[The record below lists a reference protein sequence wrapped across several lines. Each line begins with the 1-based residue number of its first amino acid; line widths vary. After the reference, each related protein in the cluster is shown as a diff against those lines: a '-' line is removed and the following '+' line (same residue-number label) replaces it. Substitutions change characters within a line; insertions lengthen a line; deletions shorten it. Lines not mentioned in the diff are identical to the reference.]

1 MGPATA
7 SGSDK
12 AQDGRPTS
20 GLSCRLPQWGMMLA
34 VPGHRRAGIKLGC
47 CRDRGTMGADLE
59 AWRGLVHDRV
69 DPTDALVV
77 EQPLASSPSGGS
89 GTFLAVASDR
99 RRWWVK
105 PQNNLQGPRVIVAER
120 IVGRMGTLLGAPVC
134 EVAVVIIPEE
144 LAGWEF
150 RPGAKLEPGVAHA
163 SLAINDAQELRQ
175 LEYRDRDDNR
185 RRHAGVF
192 ALYDWCWGADDQWLH
207 CESDDRKL
215 YSHDHGMYL
224 PDGPAWTEATL
235 LARVDEPHPVGYTAR
250 GIDADA
256 LSAFAGRLETIGRE
270 EIAEV
275 MSSVPAS
282 WPASDGELETLGF
295 FLERRAPAVA
305 ARLRALNGGTP

>member
-1 MGPATA
+1 MSAEL
-7 SGSDK
+7 D
-12 AQDGRPTS
+12 
-20 GLSCRLPQWGMMLA
+20 
-34 VPGHRRAGIKLGC
+34 V
-47 CRDRGTMGADLE
+47 
-59 AWRGLVHDRV
+59 WRGLVSQRM

-77 EQPLASSPSGGS
+77 EQPLVPSPSGGS

-99 RRWWVK
+99 QRWWVK
-105 PQNNLQGPRVIVAER
+105 PQNNLQGPRVIVAEN
-120 IVGRMGTLLGAPVC
+120 IVGRVGALINAPVC
-134 EVAVVIIPEE
+134 EVAAVSIPEE

-150 RPGAKLEPGVAHA
+150 RPGAKLEAGVAHA
-163 SLAINDAQELRQ
+163 SLAVDDAQELRQ

-207 CESDDRKL
+207 CESDDRKV

-235 LARVDEPHPVGYTAR
+235 LTVVDQAHPLGHTAS
-250 GIDADA
+250 GVDADA
-256 LSAFAGRLETIGRE
+256 LNAFADRLDAIGRE

-282 WPASDGELETLGF
+282 WPASDGELATVGF